1 MVDGRASAETLVY
14 DSDATVVE
22 DDLSGASDEFASSA
36 PDSDATVH
44 ESESENDGES
54 SLVTGE
60 NHALALGFTGATH
73 DAHVA
78 WGPMSCEGP
87 LLACPRCQLGLPAE
101 GILSAHEY
109 LALHETTRHCPRCGQ
124 DMAAVPR
131 TV

>member
-44 ESESENDGES
+44 ESDSENDGES

-60 NHALALGFTGATH
+60 NNALALGFTGDTH
-73 DAHVA
+73 DAQVA
-78 WGPMSCEGP
+78 WGPMYCEGP

-109 LALHETTRHCPRCGQ
+109 LALHLTTRACPRCGQ

-131 TV
+131 SV